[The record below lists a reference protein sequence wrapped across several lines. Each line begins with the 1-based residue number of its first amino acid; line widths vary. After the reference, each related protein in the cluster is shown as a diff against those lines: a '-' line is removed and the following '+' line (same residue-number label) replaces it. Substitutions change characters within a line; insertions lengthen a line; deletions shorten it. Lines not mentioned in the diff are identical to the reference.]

1 MNKQILRG
9 SVIAA
14 TLLFIC
20 SVAMASTTKHG
31 AALPAGDAVS
41 LSKVLTNPD
50 AFADKALLVEGLV
63 KSVCT
68 KKGCWMEVAS
78 SKDAKAPS
86 CRVTF
91 KDYGFFVPLDS
102 QGSSAKLAGKITV
115 KTLPKS
121 HVDHLQGE
129 GGTVSGI
136 QKDGSAREVTFV
148 ATGVE
153 LSRK

>member
-1 MNKQILRG
+1 ME
-9 SVIAA
+9 IAA
-14 TLLFIC
+14 
-20 SVAMASTTKHG
+20 
-31 AALPAGDAVS
+31 
-41 LSKVLTNPD
+41 
-50 AFADKALLVEGLV
+50 
-63 KSVCT
+63 
-68 KKGCWMEVAS
+68 
-78 SKDAKAPS
+78 SKDAKAAS

-102 QGSSAKLAGKITV
+102 KGATAKLAGKITV

-129 GGTVSGI
+129 GGTVTGI

-148 ATGVE
+148 ANGVQ

>member
-1 MNKQILRG
+1 MNKQILSG
-9 SVIAA
+9 SAIAV
-14 TLLFIC
+14 TLFFVC
-20 SVAMASTTKHG
+20 TVAMASTTKHG
-31 AALPAGDAVS
+31 AALPAGDVVS
-41 LSKVLTNPD
+41 LGKVLTNPD

-68 KKGCWMEVAS
+68 KKGCWMEVAA

-136 QKDGSAREVTFV
+136 QKDGYEREVTFV
-148 ATGVE
+148 AYGVE

>member
-1 MNKQILRG
+1 MISYLRR
-9 SVIAA
+9 SAIFLS
-14 TLLFIC
+14 TLLLC
-20 SVAMASTTKHG
+20 ELALAGATKHG
-31 AALPAGDAVS
+31 AALPAGETVA
-41 LSKVLTNPD
+41 LSKVLSNPD
-50 AFADKALLVEGLV
+50 AFAGKDLLVEGTV

-68 KKGCWMEVAS
+68 KKGCWMEIAAS
-78 SKDAKAPS
+78 KEAKAAS

-102 QGSSAKLAGKITV
+102 QGSIAKMAGKITV

-136 QKDGSAREVTFV
+136 QKDGSAREATFI

>member
-68 KKGCWMEVAS
+68 KKGCWMEVAA

-91 KDYGFFVPLDS
+91 KISSWRKLSKFVPNHLLVNCYRYKFLSIID
-102 QGSSAKLAGKITV
+102 AKCQTNKLW
-115 KTLPKS
+115 
-121 HVDHLQGE
+121 
-129 GGTVSGI
+129 
-136 QKDGSAREVTFV
+136 
-148 ATGVE
+148 
-153 LSRK
+153 